1 MRATNRPLVDIA
13 AAREHALTS
22 RRTRAHVIICHDL
35 DGKSRSL
42 LDIFSLAGT
51 VDPEVC
57 AMVARELAEDI
68 LRDVALLKAELDGI
82 EAFARRQLAGLT
94 APLPE

>member
-1 MRATNRPLVDIA
+1 MTDKLPTSDIV
-13 AAREHALTS
+13 AAREHAIAS
-22 RRTRAHVIICHDL
+22 RRTRAHVIICHNL
-35 DGKSRSL
+35 NGKSRSL

-51 VDPEVC
+51 VSPEVC

-82 EAFARRQLAGLT
+82 EAFARRQLTGLT
-94 APLPE
+94 APARE

>member
-1 MRATNRPLVDIA
+1 MSDKPPPAALVA
-13 AAREHALTS
+13 AGEHAIAS
-22 RRTRAHVIICHDL
+22 RRTRAHVILCHNL

-82 EAFARRQLAGLT
+82 ETFARRQLAGLPT
-94 APLPE
+94 LPRE

>member
-1 MRATNRPLVDIA
+1 MSNKPPTADLV
-13 AAREHALTS
+13 AAREHAIAS
-22 RRTRAHVIICHDL
+22 QRTRAHVIICHNL

-42 LDIFSLAGT
+42 LDIFSLAAT
-51 VDPEVC
+51 VDPEIC

-82 EAFARRQLAGLT
+82 EAFARRQLARLP

>member
-1 MRATNRPLVDIA
+1 MSDKPPTADIV
-13 AAREHALTS
+13 AAREHTIAS
-22 RRTRAHVIICHDL
+22 RRTRAHVIVCHNL

-82 EAFARRQLAGLT
+82 EAFVRRQLAGLP
-94 APLPE
+94 APVRK

>member
-1 MRATNRPLVDIA
+1 MSDKPPSIDIV
-13 AAREHALTS
+13 AAREHAITS
-22 RRTRAHVIICHDL
+22 RRTRANVIICHNL

-42 LDIFSLAGT
+42 LDIFSLVAT

-68 LRDVALLKAELDGI
+68 LRDIAFLKAELNGI
-82 EAFARRQLAGLT
+82 EAFAQQQLTGLAT
-94 APLPE
+94 PLRE